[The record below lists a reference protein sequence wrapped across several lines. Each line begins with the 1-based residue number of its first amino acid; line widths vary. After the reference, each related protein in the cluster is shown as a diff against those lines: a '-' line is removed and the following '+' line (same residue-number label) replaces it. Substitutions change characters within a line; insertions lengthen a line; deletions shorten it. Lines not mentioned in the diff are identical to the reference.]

1 MSSSQPAT
9 DLREAYRVCE
19 PKPLNGEDFDRY
31 YEPLLGED
39 DFDAVKAIG
48 ASLFVQK
55 LGEHKTFFVAGH
67 RGCGKTT
74 ELNLLI
80 KNWGE
85 DYHVIY
91 IEVDKISN
99 ISNIDYIDIH
109 LLAALYLNQYIYE
122 KGINIDPTIIND
134 FKSVIF
140 QIIEDA
146 VEADLSVDEKIAS
159 IKSIANER
167 ELDEIDVSTELPLI
181 LAGLLLKIR
190 KLKTVDGR
198 YIRAYV
204 ERSFQDVPT
213 YRGAFVHYQKE
224 FNNIFNILLN
234 TVNQVLKENEN
245 SHKGIIFIFDNLDRC
260 SIKDSKYIF
269 NDEIKELSQ
278 FDSNVIYT
286 APIYCIKNLQKLNT
300 NHQKSLFVPLP
311 NIYKFNEAKDRPQT
325 DHLSIQKLLDVLN
338 RRININSLFN
348 AGNLINDLSV
358 SSGGNLT
365 YMMILLRQA
374 CLSAIGRGRQ
384 IINEVDV
391 NYAIKELQVYCKFSD
406 RSFSFYQDI
415 AKSFHS
421 KSLPDGDNGLLA
433 LKMGIL
439 LQYSDERRDW
449 FFPQPAVMQMDKF
462 KQALSEIEN
471 RLLDIEEV
479 SKAEKKSFSWR
490 NLVIS
495 EVELHNIR
503 CFENL
508 QLCFTENENPSD
520 WIMIL
525 GENAAGKTTL
535 LRSIALGL
543 CDQSDAAALM
553 SSIRGDLVREG
564 TDEGYIKIVLCNK
577 DASELPLLRSQQLH
591 RALLSAFPTISKLKA
606 LKNVLSEELGQPS
619 HYPTLSEQIIEM
631 IARVNT
637 EEKLDELIAIARQQS
652 PENPSLQNLDEID
665 KTNTY
670 TITTTITKQAE
681 NNEILTQTIE
691 PNIDFL
697 WSDIFVCG
705 YGANRTTLTYTNH
718 EGYRPLDSVQSLFN
732 PTASFQDP
740 EVVLR
745 RRTDEMRKQIEQQ
758 LLKVL
763 MLDDHAE
770 YQFHYSDRGIEVDG
784 PWGRQPLA
792 SLSDGYRSTSQWL
805 LDFIG
810 WAVHANRLTESG
822 NIGGILLIDEVEQ
835 HLHPNWQRYLVQRL
849 HEIFPNTQII
859 ASTHT
864 PLAASGVADI
874 DSGVL
879 IKLDRSPENGVQAK
893 LIDKKELYGKRADQ
907 VLTSEAFGLFTS
919 RNQGSLTDIDRYSE
933 LLGLTE
939 RTEEEESELQE
950 LRGKVREGLQDGENP
965 TERLIRSEVE
975 AAIEKA
981 ASDITP
987 ELLELEITKHLQQ
1000 LANQEV

>member
-19 PKPLNGEDFDRY
+19 PKPLNGEDFDLY

-48 ASLFVQK
+48 ASLFVQEPS
-55 LGEHKTFFVAGH
+55 EHKTFFVAGH

-74 ELNLLI
+74 ELNLLV
-80 KNWGE
+80 KNWCE

-91 IEVDKISN
+91 IEVDKLLN
-99 ISNIDYIDIH
+99 LNNIDYIDIY
-109 LLAALYLNQYIYE
+109 LLAAFYLNQHIGKHEVSIEPNIIKQFEDVLIRIVDCVTGYSDEEFNEEISSLSSIME
-122 KGINIDPTIIND
+122 KEDSRRLELSTGFASLLNGI
-134 FKSVIF
+134 
-140 QIIEDA
+140 
-146 VEADLSVDEKIAS
+146 
-159 IKSIANER
+159 
-167 ELDEIDVSTELPLI
+167 
-181 LAGLLLKIR
+181 LLKINGSE
-190 KLKTVDGR
+190 TTGR
-198 YIRAYV
+198 LNLSSNLEALNCENV
-204 ERSFQDVPT
+204 AT
-213 YRGAFVHYQKE
+213 YRKAFVDFEDQFK
-224 FNNIFNILLN
+224 NIFEVLLN
-234 TVNQVLKENEN
+234 DFNKVLKKQKN
-245 SHKGIIFIFDNLDRC
+245 SYKGLLIIFDNLDKC
-260 SIKDSKYIF
+260 DPDTAKVIF
-269 NDEIKELSQ
+269 QNEIERLFEIKC
-278 FDSNVIYT
+278 NVIYT
-286 APIYCIKNLQKLNT
+286 VPIFNLNYLEETYKNIFLI
-300 NHQKSLFVPLP
+300 PLL
-311 NIYKFNEAKDRPQT
+311 NIYQFSESESQPPTNSLT
-325 DHLSIQKLLDVLN
+325 IQKIINLLN
-338 RRININSLFN
+338 RRVDTNILFDSDKIIHK
-348 AGNLINDLSV
+348 LII
-358 SSGGNLT
+358 SSGGNLRNLF
-365 YMMILLRQA
+365 MILQRSYI
-374 CLSAIGRGRQ
+374 SAIGRGNKTV
-384 IINEVDV
+384 NEVDV
-391 NYAIKELQVYCKFSD
+391 NYSIEQFQNIFE
-406 RSFSFYQDI
+406 RSISSESYYDIAESFYTKTLQSDS
-415 AKSFHS
+415 AA
-421 KSLPDGDNGLLA
+421 LA
-433 LKMGIL
+433 LYGGLIS
-439 LQYSDERRDW
+439 QYHYKKRDW
-449 FFPQPAVMQMDKF
+449 FFPNPIILQIDKF
-462 KQALSEIEN
+462 KKAL
-471 RLLDIEEV
+471 REV
-479 SKAEKKSFSWR
+479 KKSSTEISEAKKSDYSWR

-495 EVELHNIR
+495 EIELHNIR
-503 CFENL
+503 CFEDL
-508 QLCFTENENPSD
+508 HISFSENENPSD

-553 SSIRGDLVREG
+553 SSMRGDLVREG

-577 DASELPLLRSQQLH
+577 DASQLPLLRSQQLH

-606 LKNVLSEELGQPS
+606 LKNALPEELGQPS
-619 HYPTLSEQIIEM
+619 HYPNLSEQIVEM
-631 IARVNT
+631 IENAKK
-637 EEKLDELIAIARQQS
+637 EEKLDELIEIARQQS

-681 NNEILTQTIE
+681 NNEILTQRIE

-718 EGYRPLDSVQSLFN
+718 EGYRSLDSVQSLFN

-919 RNQGSLTDIDRYSE
+919 RNEGSLTDIDRYSE
-933 LLGLTE
+933 LLGLSE
-939 RTEEEESELQE
+939 RTEDEENELQE
-950 LRGKVREGLQDGENP
+950 LRGIVRESLQDGENP

-975 AAIEKA
+975 SAIEKVVN
-981 ASDITP
+981 DITP